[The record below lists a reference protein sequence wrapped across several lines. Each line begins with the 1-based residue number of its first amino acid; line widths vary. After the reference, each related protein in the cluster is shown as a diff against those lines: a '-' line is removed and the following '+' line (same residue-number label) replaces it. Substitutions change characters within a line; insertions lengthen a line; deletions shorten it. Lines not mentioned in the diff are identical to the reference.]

1 MNKPLSPETKA
12 KILAMR
18 YGLDFYLLESDGSW
32 SKIER
37 EGNRMLATKA
47 ERDLWHALE
56 HANEIIW
63 RHEEIIIN
71 GG

>member
-1 MNKPLSPETKA
+1 MNKPLTPETKA

-18 YGLDFYLLESDGSW
+18 YGLNFYLLERDSGW
-32 SKIER
+32 SKIDRQGE
-37 EGNRMLATKA
+37 RMLATKA
-47 ERDLWHALE
+47 ECDLWHALE

-71 GG
+71 RS